1 MERCP
6 VCGGTLDVV
15 RDQPYQYTES
25 GLNVILIGITQY
37 TCGNCEETF
46 ASIPN
51 PEQLHTTIALDICKN
66 KKALLLPKEVRFLRK
81 ELCLKSKELAMAMGV
96 KPEQVSRW
104 ENGKASIAEG
114 NDRMLRM
121 IYRASVEKPCSDVS
135 AKDRVISFLT
145 SLPTKRKQ
153 IDEAHVIELNPQ
165 EWMRPVTACC

>member
-6 VCGGTLDVV
+6 VCGSALSVI
-15 RDQPYQYTES
+15 RDKPYHYTES

-37 TCGNCEETF
+37 TCDDCKETF

-66 KKALLLPKEVRFLRK
+66 KKALLLANEIRFLRK
-81 ELCLKSKELAMAMGV
+81 ELGLKSKELAMAMGV

-104 ENGKASIAEG
+104 ENGKASIGES

-121 IYRASVEKPCSDVS
+121 IYRASVEQPCSDIS

-145 SLPTKRKQ
+145 SLPSKRKQ
-153 IDEAHVIELNPQ
+153 IDDSHVIELNPQ
-165 EWMRPVTACC
+165 EWMRPQTASC